1 MAYDKP
7 PLASPPKSAS
17 AEKSSIQSSS
27 SQGMS
32 DLILGYQR
40 FRSASYRTHEAT
52 YRALGR
58 HGQRP
63 PVLVIACADSRVD
76 PSVIFDSP
84 PGELFCI
91 RNVANLV
98 PPYCPDGGMHGV
110 SAALEYR

>member
-1 MAYDKP
+1 M
-7 PLASPPKSAS
+7 
-17 AEKSSIQSSS
+17 
-27 SQGMS
+27 
-32 DLILGYQR
+32 
-40 FRSASYRTHEAT
+40 
-52 YRALGR
+52 
-58 HGQRP
+58 
-63 PVLVIACADSRVD
+63 LVIACADSRVD